1 MAVIYLRLS
10 KRHNELGRKEIILT
24 FRQGST
30 IYQRCGTEIFI
41 LDKPMYWDGNNMV
54 LRGRMMTDELRYHRE
69 QKLRLEQMC
78 AAVNTAWE
86 HTDRKQISP
95 TWLKDVIERFNHP
108 EKYVTLEEGVVKSNV
123 TAVFAEYMEKHKVS
137 LNREK
142 HMWSLWRVFRRYELW
157 RGITFEFETF
167 SHEDLEGF
175 RNFLTTEN
183 EYWVRD
189 EKDGKWKCS
198 NRRYKAAFN
207 QVNDECHLLGKKI
220 ESRCPEPRS
229 KNTLNNILVRLK
241 TFWLWCMKQG
251 YTERNPFNKF
261 KIESAEYGEPYYITL
276 EERRKLEDAPL
287 EGMMAIQRDIF
298 VFQCCIGC
306 RVGDLYKLTYEDIND
321 GVLTYTPNKTK
332 DKNPILAEVP
342 LSKVAKAL
350 IEKYYDP
357 ERGTL
362 FPFISQQKYN
372 IYIKKIF
379 KEVGLNRKVAV
390 LNPLTRIHELKP
402 LYEVAT
408 SHMARRAFTGVLYG
422 LVQDPNLIGSMT
434 GHVEGSKAFARYRK
448 VELNLKQSLIDM
460 LDSEEEKI

>member
-10 KRHNELGRKEIILT
+10 KRHNELGRNEIILT

-41 LDKPMYWDGNNMV
+41 LDKPMYWDGKNMV

-69 QKLRLEQMC
+69 QKLRLERMC
-78 AAVNTAWE
+78 AAVTAAWE
-86 HTDRKQISP
+86 RTDRKQISS
-95 TWLKDVIERFNHP
+95 TWLKDVIECFNHP
-108 EKYVTLEEGVVKSNV
+108 EKFVTLEQEVVKTNV
-123 TAVFAEYMEKHKVS
+123 TSVFVTYLNTHKVS
-137 LNREK
+137 ENREK
-142 HMWSLWRVFRRYELW
+142 HMWSLWRVFRRYEAW

-175 RNFLTTEN
+175 RNFLITEH

-189 EKDGKWKCS
+189 EKNGKMKCS

-207 QVNDECHLLGKKI
+207 LVNDECNQLGKKI

-241 TFWLWCMKQG
+241 TFWLWSMKQG

-261 KIESAEYGEPYYITL
+261 TIESAEYGTPYYISL
-276 EERRKLEDAPL
+276 EERHKLEDAHL

-306 RVGDLYKLTYEDIND
+306 RVGDLYRLTYEDIND
-321 GVLTYTPNKTK
+321 GILTYTPNKTK

-342 LSKVAKAL
+342 LSKTAKAL

-390 LNPLTRIHELKP
+390 LNPLTHIHEMKP

-408 SHMARRAFTGVLYG
+408 SHMARRAFTGELYG

-460 LDSEEEKI
+460 LDRE